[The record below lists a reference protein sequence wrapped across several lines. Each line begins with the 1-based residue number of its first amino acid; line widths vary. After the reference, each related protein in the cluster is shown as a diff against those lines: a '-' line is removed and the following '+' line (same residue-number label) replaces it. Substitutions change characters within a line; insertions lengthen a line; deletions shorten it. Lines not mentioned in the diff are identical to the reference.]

1 MSSRRAKKAGNPKG
15 KAGRGNDTLTLD
27 DLGFLRMVWQG
38 LTPLERSRRCWRM
51 RRLLKDPQAV
61 HDAKLWPR
69 I

>member
-1 MSSRRAKKAGNPKG
+1 MPPRREKKAKSLE
-15 KAGRGNDTLTLD
+15 KSVRGNDALTLG
-27 DLGFLRMVWQG
+27 DLGFLRLVWQD
-38 LTPLERSRRCWRM
+38 LTPLERSRRCWRL